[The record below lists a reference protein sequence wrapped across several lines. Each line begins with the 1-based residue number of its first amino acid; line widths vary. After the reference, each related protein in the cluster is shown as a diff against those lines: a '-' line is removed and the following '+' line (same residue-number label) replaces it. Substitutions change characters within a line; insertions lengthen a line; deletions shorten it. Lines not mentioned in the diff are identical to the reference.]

1 MALKKF
7 PQEIKHLTWNS
18 KFKQKW
24 NTQVQT
30 SGSGMVRTLTNQLYP
45 QWTITETFGLLDDD
59 TADKLMAFVA
69 SVKGGYEP
77 FLWLDHTLNRETGRA
92 LPVIVPGKYQAVWSI
107 DGYVEPAEYIEDV
120 TVYVDGKKQTSGY
133 SVSDG
138 VISFSTAPATGAVV
152 TADYTY
158 WFKVRF
164 SDDGGELTRV
174 FENVNNSSSFK
185 MDVVR

>member
-1 MALKKF
+1 M
-7 PQEIKHLTWNS
+7 TWNS

-24 NTQVQT
+24 NTHVQT
-30 SGSGMVRTLTNQLYP
+30 SGSGMIRTMTNQLYP
-45 QWTITETFGLLDDD
+45 LWTITETFGLLDDD
-59 TADKLMAFVA
+59 TADKLMAFIA

-77 FLWLDHTLNRETGRA
+77 FLWLDHTKNRETGQT
-92 LPVIVPGKYQAVWSI
+92 LPAISAGKYQAVWSQ
-107 DGYVEPAEYIEDV
+107 DGYVEPAAYIEDV
-120 TVYVDGKKQTSGY
+120 TVYVDGVKQTTGY

-138 VISFSTAPATGAVV
+138 VISFSTAPATGSVV

-164 SDDGGELTRV
+164 SDDGGELTRL

-185 MDVVR
+185 LEVVR